1 MHIPDGFLSFEVN
14 AATAAV
20 SAACCAVAIRHA
32 NRTLG
37 ERQIPMLGVAGA
49 FIFAAQMLN
58 FPIAGGTSGHFLGS
72 TLAAV
77 LLGPL
82 NGCLV
87 MAIVLAIQCLVF
99 ADGGLTALGSN
110 IFNAGVVGALLGY
123 PIFTGL
129 RALLPGN
136 RAGLIGAAAVA
147 SWASIVLASAACA
160 LELALSGT
168 SPIRQALP
176 AMTLVH
182 AVIGI
187 GEAIITAT
195 VLSAVLGVRPD
206 LLPARYQ
213 PAHFQPAR

>member
-14 AATAAV
+14 ATTAAI
-20 SAACCAVAIRHA
+20 SAACCALAVRQA

-37 ERQIPMLGVAGA
+37 ERQVPMLGVAGA

-58 FPIAGGTSGHFLGS
+58 FPIAGGTSGHFLGAV
-72 TLAAV
+72 LAAV

-82 NGCLV
+82 NACLV

-110 IFNAGVVGALLGY
+110 IFNMGVIGAFLGY
-123 PIFTGL
+123 PVFTGL
-129 RALLPGN
+129 RAVLPKTRG
-136 RAGLIGAAAVA
+136 GSITAAAVA

-168 SPIRQALP
+168 APLRQALP

-187 GEAIITAT
+187 GEAIITAM

-206 LLPARYQ
+206 LLASRHQLAPAR
-213 PAHFQPAR
+213 